1 MRDSVEEDLE
11 KAARLI
17 AGAKKLIAF
26 TGAGISVE
34 SGIPPF
40 RGEKGIWNKY
50 DPSLLEL
57 DRFRAEPEASWKVIR
72 EIFYSSFG
80 VAEPNPA
87 HRVLASW
94 EKSGRLSFLVTQN
107 IDGLHRAAGSKKLS
121 EFHGA
126 MDELVCER
134 CGKDYL
140 AREVS
145 LESLP
150 PRCPDCG
157 GVLKPDFVFFGEAI
171 PQEAYRASFAAAQE
185 ADACLVVGSTG
196 SVYPAALVPLTVRRN
211 GGPLIEI
218 DPGETEFSPQAAVHI
233 RLGAS
238 EALSRLDSLLT
249 QSAK

>member
-1 MRDSVEEDLE
+1 MRDSTEEDLK
-11 KAARLI
+11 KAAGLI
-17 AGAKKLIAF
+17 GAAKKLIAF

-50 DPSLLEL
+50 DPSLL
-57 DRFRAEPEASWKVIR
+57 DISRFKAEPEASWKVIR

-80 VAEPNPA
+80 VAQPNPA

-94 EKSGRLSFLVTQN
+94 EASGRLSFLVTQN
-107 IDGLHRAAGSKKLS
+107 IDGLHRAAGSKKLA

-134 CGKDYL
+134 CGKDYM
-140 AREVS
+140 AKEVS

-157 GVLKPDFVFFGEAI
+157 GILKPNFVFFGEAI
-171 PQEAYRASFAAAQE
+171 PPEAYRASFSAAQE
-185 ADACLVVGSTG
+185 ADACIVVGSTG
-196 SVYPAALVPLTVRRN
+196 SVYPAALVPLTVKRN
-211 GGPLIEI
+211 GGFLIEV
-218 DPGETEFSPQAAVHI
+218 DPGETEFSGEADVHV

-238 EALSRLDSLLT
+238 DALTRLDSLLT
-249 QSAK
+249 QNAK